1 MKTSYLYDL
10 EHRSQEI
17 YPVFIQASM
26 SKIQGFFQGL
36 LKASLTVF
44 KDLKLM
50 TNTYRYKRGVCRPLE
65 EESSFCLGLSTRPV
79 SEIVPVCLNPRFL
92 VLITL
97 L

>member
-1 MKTSYLYDL
+1 MSLSPADN
-10 EHRSQEI
+10 SQVI
-17 YPVFIQASM
+17 RGVCVGL
-26 SKIQGFFQGL
+26 SK
-36 LKASLTVF
+36 KS
-44 KDLKLM
+44 
-50 TNTYRYKRGVCRPLE
+50 YKRGVCRPLE